1 VPALKIGI
9 QIASLGVP
17 VARAVPLVAR
27 WGVQAIE
34 LDARHG
40 FTPQEASQTA
50 LRQMR
55 KMLSDHCLRVS
66 AVSYATRR
74 GYDTADD
81 LERRV
86 DGTKRAMKLAAALGA
101 PVVVNR
107 VGEVPEKPE
116 GPQWDLLLMVLHD
129 LGRSGQHTGALLA
142 AETGADSPDALARLL
157 GALPA
162 GSLGVDL
169 NPGNLL
175 VHGHSPL
182 DAIEKLG
189 PHILHVHATDG
200 VRDWARGRGQ
210 RVELGRGMADWPAL
224 LGALEEQ
231 DYRGDFTIERPDSDD
246 AANELESAVKYL
258 RSL

>member
-9 QIASLGVP
+9 QIASLGLP
-17 VARAVPLVAR
+17 LARAVPLVAQ
-27 WGVQAIE
+27 WGVQAVE

-50 LRQMR
+50 LRQLR
-55 KMLSDHCLRVS
+55 KMLADHRLRVS

-74 GYDTADD
+74 GYDTSDD

-107 VGEVPEKPE
+107 VGEIPEKSE
-116 GPQWDLLLMVLHD
+116 GQEWDLLLQVLHD
-129 LGRSGQHTGALLA
+129 LGRAGQHTGALLV
-142 AETGADSPDALARLL
+142 AETGAEPPEALARLL

-162 GSLGVDL
+162 GCLGVDL

-175 VHGHSPL
+175 VHGHAPL
-182 DAIEKLG
+182 DAIERLG
-189 PHILHVHATDG
+189 SHILHVHASDG
-200 VRDWARGRGQ
+200 VCDRARGRGQ
-210 RVELGRGMADWPAL
+210 RVALGRGMADWPAL

-231 DYRGDFTIERPDSDD
+231 DYRGDFTIERADADD
-246 AANELESAVKYL
+246 AAYELESAVKYL